1 MTGNDAEIIAAMI
14 AIALLIGGVVKG
26 WMIMWGKIATHEVR
40 LGVTETDVRD
50 TAQILAS
57 LVPTV
62 AKLEERTKL
71 M

>member
-1 MTGNDAEIIAAMI
+1 MTGNDAEVIAAI
-14 AIALLIGGVVKG
+14 VAIALLLGGAGKA
-26 WMIMWGKIATHEVR
+26 WMIMWGKLATHEVR

-57 LVPTV
+57 LVPSV
-62 AKLEERTKL
+62 AKLEERTKT